1 VKISHKTRSD
11 KSLKILQKAQLKG
24 FSFFDGSSG
33 IMKTLRNIEKKANRQ
48 SDNLQVFYDPF
59 KKKGVVF
66 CKNKPDIKKNKIIFK
81 I

>member
-1 VKISHKTRSD
+1 MKVSHKTRSD
-11 KSLKILQKAQLKG
+11 KTLKILQKAQQRG

-33 IMKTLRNIEKKANRQ
+33 IMKTFRSLEKKANRQ
-48 SDNLQVFYDPF
+48 KENLEVFYDPF

-66 CKNKPDIKKNKIIFK
+66 CKNKPDIKKNKITFK